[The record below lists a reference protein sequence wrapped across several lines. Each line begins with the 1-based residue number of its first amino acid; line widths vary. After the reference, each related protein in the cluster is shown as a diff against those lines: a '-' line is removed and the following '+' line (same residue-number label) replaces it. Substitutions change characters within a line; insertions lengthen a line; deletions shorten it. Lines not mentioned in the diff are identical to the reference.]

1 MKVISDLAPGDVVY
15 LGSTT
20 PSIVIY
26 VSAPL
31 ESGRGVTFMGGRRV
45 PSPQHQ
51 NGRKIINVML
61 FSPSGMCPLIP
72 FYSDVTLDTE
82 PHEDNPDI

>member
-1 MKVISDLAPGDVVY
+1 MIRVDELQPGNVVY

-31 ESGRGVTFMGGRRV
+31 ESSQGVTFMEGRRV
-45 PSPQHQ
+45 PSLQHQ
-51 NGRKIINVML
+51 NDRKIINVML
-61 FSPSGMCPLIP
+61 FSPGGMCPLIP

-82 PHEDNPDI
+82 PQPS